1 MATGT
6 MRRRGHAV
14 MIREQASLRT
24 LFDQL
29 VSTPLKVFP
38 YRREKSAAPN
48 GAKAIFVAIVVLFG
62 IRLAV
67 AAATPL
73 SFDECLYWIWSK
85 NLAAGYLDHPPV
97 TPILIRLGTSL
108 FGDTSF
114 GVRSMGVLI
123 SLPATW
129 ALWRSAV
136 VLFKDERIAAAAAL
150 FFTLAIPIAAGSIIM
165 TPDNPS
171 LATTAL
177 LLLCLAKL
185 IDTGKPEWW
194 LAIGVAFGLGMLS
207 KYTTLFFSASILI
220 WVLAVP
226 TLRHWLRTPW
236 PWTSG
241 LIAFALFS
249 PTLLW
254 NYQHGWASMLYQYD
268 RVVVREWTTLYFLGE
283 FLVSQV
289 GMATPPIFV
298 LGFMGLIGL
307 LRREAGSHGPRVLI
321 IVMVWP
327 LFLYFVWHTLHDRV
341 QGNWPEPLYPAFVV
355 AAAVAAWDVKWS
367 GPWRRIADWSRRSVV
382 PVGVGFA
389 AAIYLQAVFGVV
401 PLGRID
407 PTARALGA
415 GWAELGAEMDEVR
428 ARLGA
433 PVILTTDYR
442 VNAWLSFYLPSL
454 SPVEQ
459 IDKRIRYVNA
469 PEPDPALFR
478 GTMMYVCEAECDYQV
493 QWVGTRFRTVEPVTK
508 LARRRHGIVI
518 AEYSVF
524 RVADPI
530 GRVLDP
536 Y

>member
-1 MATGT
+1 
-6 MRRRGHAV
+6 

-24 LFDQL
+24 RFDQL
-29 VSTPLKVFP
+29 VSAPLKVFSD
-38 YRREKSAAPN
+38 RREKSDAPSDT
-48 GAKAIFVAIVVLFG
+48 KAIVVAIVILFG

-73 SFDECLYWIWSK
+73 SSDECLYWMWSK
-85 NLAAGYLDHPPV
+85 NLAAGYLDHPPAA
-97 TPILIRLGTSL
+97 PILIRLGTAL

-123 SLPATW
+123 SLPAIW

-136 VLFKDERIAAAAAL
+136 VLFKDEKIGAASAL
-150 FFTLAIPIAAGSIIM
+150 FFTLTLPIAAGSIIM

-171 LATTAL
+171 LAATVL
-177 LLLCLAKL
+177 LLFCLAKL
-185 IDTGKPEWW
+185 LDTGRREWW

-226 TLRHWLRTPW
+226 ELRHWLRTPW
-236 PWTSG
+236 PWISG
-241 LIAFALFS
+241 LIAFALFL

-254 NYQHGWASMLYQYD
+254 NFQHGWASMLYQYD
-268 RVVVREWTTLYFLGE
+268 RLVIREWMTPRFFGE
-283 FLVSQV
+283 FLASQV

-307 LRREAGSHGPRVLI
+307 LRREPGSLGARMLVNA
-321 IVMVWP
+321 MVWP
-327 LFLYFVWHTLHDRV
+327 LVLYFVWHTFHERV
-341 QGNWPEPLYPAFVV
+341 HGNWPEPLYPAFVV
-355 AAAVAAWDVKWS
+355 AAAVAAWGVKWS
-367 GPWRRIADWSRRSVV
+367 GPWQHIAYWSRRSAV
-382 PVGVGFA
+382 PVGISFA
-389 AAIYLQAVFGVV
+389 AAIYLQAVFGIV
-401 PLGRID
+401 PLGSID

-415 GWAELGAEMDEVR
+415 GWPELGAAMDDVR
-428 ARLGA
+428 EGLEA

-442 VNAWLSFYLPSL
+442 VNAWLSFYLPSR

-459 IDKRIRYVNA
+459 IETRIRYANA

-478 GTMMYVCEAECDYQV
+478 GTMMYVCEGECDYQV
-493 QWVGTRFRTVEPVTK
+493 LRVRARFRTVEPVTK
-508 LARRRHGIVI
+508 LARSRHGVVI

>member
-1 MATGT
+1 
-6 MRRRGHAV
+6 

-29 VSTPLKVFP
+29 VSAPLKAFP
-38 YRREKSAAPN
+38 DRREKFDAPN
-48 GAKAIFVAIVVLFG
+48 DTRALVIAIVALFG
-62 IRLAV
+62 IRLVV

-73 SFDECLYWIWSK
+73 SSDECLYWIWSK
-85 NLAAGYLDHPPV
+85 NLAAGYLDHPPAA
-97 TPILIRLGTSL
+97 PILIRLGTSL

-114 GVRSMGVLI
+114 GVRSMGVFI

-129 ALWRSAV
+129 AVWRSAV
-136 VLFKDERIAAAAAL
+136 ILFKDEKIGAGAAL
-150 FFTLAIPIAAGSIIM
+150 FFTLALPVAAGSIVM

-171 LATTAL
+171 LAATVL

-185 IDTGKPEWW
+185 LDTGRPEWW

-207 KYTTLFFSASILI
+207 KYTTLFFSVSILV

-226 TLRHWLRTPW
+226 ELRYWLRTPW
-236 PWTSG
+236 PWISG
-241 LIAFALFS
+241 LVAFALFS

-268 RVVVREWTTLYFLGE
+268 RVVIREWTTLRFLGE
-283 FLVSQV
+283 FLASQL
-289 GMATPPIFV
+289 GMATPPIFA

-307 LRREAGSHGPRVLI
+307 LRRDAGSLGARVL
-321 IVMVWP
+321 VNAMVWP
-327 LFLYFVWHTLHDRV
+327 LFLYFVWHTLHERV
-341 QGNWPEPLYPAFVV
+341 HGNWPEPLYPAFVV
-355 AAAVAAWDVKWS
+355 AAAVAAYGVKWS
-367 GPWRRIADWSRRSVV
+367 GVWRRIAYWSQRSAV
-382 PVGVGFA
+382 PVGISFA

-401 PLGRID
+401 PLGSVD

-428 ARLGA
+428 ERLGA

-442 VNAWLSFYLPSL
+442 VNAWLSFYLPSR

-459 IDKRIRYVNA
+459 IETRIRYVNA
-469 PEPDPALFR
+469 PEPNPALFR
-478 GTMMYVCEAECDYQV
+478 GTMMYVCEGECDYQV
-493 QWVGTRFRTVEPVTK
+493 QRVGTRFRTVEPVTK

-524 RVADPI
+524 RVTDPI
-530 GRVLDP
+530 GRVFDP